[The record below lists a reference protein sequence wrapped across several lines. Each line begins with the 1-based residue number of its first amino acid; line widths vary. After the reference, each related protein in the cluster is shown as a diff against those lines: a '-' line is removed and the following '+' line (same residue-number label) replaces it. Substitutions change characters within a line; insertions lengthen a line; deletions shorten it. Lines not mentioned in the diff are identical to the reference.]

1 MTVASLTAP
10 VHWAIAAAIAVLLL
24 APGLMPPTAR
34 LAGRIAGVLLRTSRR
49 PGRSRYLKAPE
60 TTDNLSSSA
69 DPFSTGH
76 VPIWAVALMVVF
88 AVAVLSW
95 WLFHSR

>member
-10 VHWAIAAAIAVLLL
+10 VHWAIVAAVAVLLL

-34 LAGRIAGVLLRTSRR
+34 LAGRIASVLLRTSRR
-49 PGRSRYLKAPE
+49 PERSRRLKAPE
-60 TTDNLSSSA
+60 TTDNLPSSA
-69 DPFSTGH
+69 EPISRDH
-76 VPIWAVALMVVF
+76 VPVWVVALMVLS